1 MQNIKRMVDYL
12 EARFVMINRTVICLI
27 FCGVE
32 FVFVESKSETK
43 SCRRMPGSATQ

>member
-1 MQNIKRMVDYL
+1 MKPMVDYL
-12 EARFVMINRTVICLI
+12 EARFLMINSTVICLI
-27 FCGVE
+27 FFSGVK